1 MYEQTDQK
9 ISILANKIDDDFSP
23 VLISTYI
30 LYPLLWRNRMAPG
43 DYGDFGEK
51 GLRGEMGA
59 KGLDGLPGRKVT
71 SFIQPP
77 NLFLIWC
84 SLQLTMQ

>member
-1 MYEQTDQK
+1 
-9 ISILANKIDDDFSP
+9 
-23 VLISTYI
+23 
-30 LYPLLWRNRMAPG
+30 MAPG

-71 SFIQPP
+71 SFYSPP
-77 NLFLIWC
+77 FFFGSDAVYLYIFKGH
-84 SLQLTMQ
+84 

>member
-1 MYEQTDQK
+1 
-9 ISILANKIDDDFSP
+9 
-23 VLISTYI
+23 
-30 LYPLLWRNRMAPG
+30 MAPG

-77 NLFLIWC
+77 KFFLNLSQFIFTFLRATSYQTAVTTCHIRTPLKA
-84 SLQLTMQ
+84 S

>member
-1 MYEQTDQK
+1 
-9 ISILANKIDDDFSP
+9 
-23 VLISTYI
+23 
-30 LYPLLWRNRMAPG
+30 MAPG

-77 NLFLIWC
+77 KFFLDMIQFIFRFLKATSC
-84 SLQLTMQ
+84 QTAERTCHVRTSLKAS

>member
-1 MYEQTDQK
+1 
-9 ISILANKIDDDFSP
+9 
-23 VLISTYI
+23 
-30 LYPLLWRNRMAPG
+30 MAPG

-77 NLFLIWC
+77 KFFFDLMQFTVKNAVKCSWDCL
-84 SLQLTMQ
+84 SLQF